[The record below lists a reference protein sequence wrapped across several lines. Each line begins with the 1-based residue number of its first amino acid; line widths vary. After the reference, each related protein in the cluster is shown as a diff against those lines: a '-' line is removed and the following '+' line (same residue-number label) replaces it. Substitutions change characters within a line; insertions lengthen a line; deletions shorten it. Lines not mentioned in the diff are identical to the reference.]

1 MDLIRPGYRVKDF
14 YRKNKEKV
22 AKFDPQGGVI
32 YLNPRGEDPE
42 FAPSHLGAEKG
53 SNIHTYLG
61 FKVLP

>member
-1 MDLIRPGYRVKDF
+1 VIYF

-53 SNIHTYLG
+53 ANIHTYLG
-61 FKVLP
+61 VKVLP